1 MTKSREPLMRRRQV
15 ILGATLGLASLGL
28 ARTGQPVANR
38 SLKAAA
44 ARSGRLWGAAV
55 SVEQLQDGSFR
66 TLVLDQAA
74 LIVPEHEMKWDGL
87 EPDPGR
93 FDFSA
98 PDRLL
103 QFAHR
108 HGMGMRG
115 HTLVWHQQLPRWL
128 VELPAAET
136 STALEQYITAV
147 VGHYRGQLQS
157 WDVVNEPIAEDGS
170 GLRKSLW
177 LERLGPHYIEK
188 ALRLAHRADSTVP
201 LLINDYGLE
210 GDDPTSERKRQQ
222 MLQLLRDLRQRRVPL
237 QAIGLQAHLYATA
250 DGPTFRRL
258 PDFLQALADLDLDI
272 YVTELDVNDREL
284 PAAIAQRDARVAEIY
299 EAFLAAIHNQPRLI
313 MITSWGLSDR
323 YTWLNEHFPRSDGF
337 QQRPLPFDANYMAK
351 PAEQSI
357 LEVLK

>member
-1 MTKSREPLMRRRQV
+1 MRRRQV

-55 SVEQLQDGSFR
+55 SVEQLQDSSFR

-128 VELPAAET
+128 VELPPAET

-177 LERLGPHYIEK
+177 LDRLGPHYIEK

-222 MLQLLRDLRQRRVPL
+222 MLQLLLAVQRL
-237 QAIGLQAHLYATA
+237 EQ
-250 DGPTFRRL
+250 
-258 PDFLQALADLDLDI
+258 
-272 YVTELDVNDREL
+272 
-284 PAAIAQRDARVAEIY
+284 
-299 EAFLAAIHNQPRLI
+299 RLI
-313 MITSWGLSDR
+313 TVL
-323 YTWLNEHFPRSDGF
+323 LQF
-337 QQRPLPFDANYMAK
+337 QVNQRWVD
-351 PAEQSI
+351 ST
-357 LEVLK
+357 VL